1 MSERRTFTREFKAE
15 AVRLATQGTESQS
28 EVARRLGI
36 DLGSLRKW
44 KRAVETG
51 HVPARPA
58 VASTAA
64 PSVLES
70 VLEEENRRLRAEN
83 ERLRMEREILKK
95 ATAFFAKESR

>member
-36 DLGSLRKW
+36 DVGSLRKW

-51 HVPARPA
+51 RVPARSA
-58 VASTAA
+58 VASAAA
-64 PSVLES
+64 PS

-83 ERLRMEREILKK
+83 ERLRTEREILKK

>member
-1 MSERRTFTREFKAE
+1 MSERRTFTSEFKAE

-51 HVPARPA
+51 RVLARSA

-64 PSVLES
+64 PSVLQ
-70 VLEEENRRLRAEN
+70 EENRRLRAEN
-83 ERLRMEREILKK
+83 ERLRTEREILKK

>member
-1 MSERRTFTREFKAE
+1 MSERRTFTSEFKAE

-36 DLGSLRKW
+36 DVGSLRKW
-44 KRAVETG
+44 TRAVETG
-51 HVPARPA
+51 SSPARPA
-58 VASTAA
+58 IGSAAA
-64 PSVLES
+64 PS

-83 ERLRMEREILKK
+83 ERLKAERDLLKK

>member
-15 AVRLATQGTESQS
+15 AVRLATRGTESQS

-44 KRAVETG
+44 KRAAETG
-51 HVPARPA
+51 SSPARPA
-58 VASTAA
+58 GASIAA
-64 PSVLES
+64 PSL
-70 VLEEENRRLRAEN
+70 LQEENRLLRAEN

-95 ATAFFAKESR
+95 LGRQSRLEELLFQ